1 MQGKKESK
9 KDTYVYQEFHRIL
22 TSTSNQK
29 LKLFKNKEKSR
40 KSVLHTNKQTYLQYE
55 ILKQVT
61 TTKKKPKQQTI
72 SEVGQLGARSSPK
85 VFKQFDTNGELKKNN
100 KKKKYKKQKQLITNN
115 KTNLL
120 DATSFIYIDK
130 REYLMILKVI
140 QNK

>member
-1 MQGKKESK
+1 MYTMHAVYIHTYTIHTYIVKYMQGKKESQ

-61 TTKKKPKQQTI
+61 TTTKKKPKQQTI

-85 VFKQFDTNGELKKNN
+85 VFKQFDTNGELKKN
-100 KKKKYKKQKQLITNN
+100 KKKKIQKNKNN
-115 KTNLL
+115 L
-120 DATSFIYIDK
+120 
-130 REYLMILKVI
+130 
-140 QNK
+140 